1 MDILQLEHF
10 LAVAAERTFT
20 RAAERVFRTQPAL
33 SQSIKKL
40 EDNLGSPLFARDIH
54 DVSLTEAGKML
65 EDYAR
70 RIIGLR
76 DEAMRSIAQLQNLTT
91 GALAIAAHES
101 AAVYLLP
108 ATVQQFLQFYPQ
120 VKVSIHRSRLDEIPK
135 RVMDRE
141 VQIGFVKNPP
151 VFRDLEAV
159 EVHADEMTLIAS
171 PRSMYSSRKQ
181 IDIHELDGVPFIV
194 HHLCSST
201 DEVIYRM
208 FRQHGVACRVVA
220 ELWSFENIKS
230 FVHEDVGMAIV
241 PRITVMQELKQRTL
255 VEIPLVQLKIPRST
269 VMIFRRDYVSESAQ
283 ELIKIMRTMYTS
295 SKCTPASGRHQAV
308 RSEMAGSRGSLPS
321 SIPKLA

>member
-10 LAVAAERTFT
+10 LAVAEERTFT

-40 EDNLGSPLFARDIH
+40 EDNIGSPLFARDIH
-54 DVSLTEAGKML
+54 EVSLTEAGKTL
-65 EDYAR
+65 ENYAR

-76 DEAMRSIAQLQNLTT
+76 DEAVRSIAQLQNLKT

-108 ATVQQFLQFYPQ
+108 GTVRRFLQLYPHI
-120 VKVSIHRSRLDEIPK
+120 KVSIHRSRLDEIPK

-141 VQIGFVKNPP
+141 VQIGFVKDPP
-151 VFRDLEAV
+151 VFRELEGV
-159 EVHADEMTLIAS
+159 DVHADEMALIAS
-171 PRSMYSSRKQ
+171 PRNMYSSKKQ
-181 IDIHELDGVPFIV
+181 VDIHELDGVPFVV
-194 HHLCSST
+194 HHLCTST
-201 DEVIYRM
+201 DEIFHRL
-208 FRQHGVACRVVA
+208 FRQHGVNCRIVA

-241 PRITVMQELKQRTL
+241 PRITVTQELKQRTL
-255 VEIPLVQLKIPRST
+255 VEIPMVQLKMPRST

-283 ELIKIMRTMYTS
+283 ELIKIMRSVFTAPS
-295 SKCTPASGRHQAV
+295 FLPEPAKYQTGRSDIANAV
-308 RSEMAGSRGSLPS
+308 ASRPVSV
-321 SIPKLA
+321 PKLA

>member
-10 LAVAAERTFT
+10 LAVADERTFT

-40 EDNLGSPLFARDIH
+40 EDNIGSPLFARDVH
-54 DVSLTEAGKML
+54 EVSLTEAGKML
-65 EDYAR
+65 ENYAR
-70 RIIGLR
+70 RIIELR
-76 DEAMRSIAQLQNLTT
+76 DEAIRCITQIQNLKT

-108 ATVQQFLQFYPQ
+108 GIVRQFLQLYPHI
-120 VKVSIHRSRLDEIPK
+120 KVGIHRSRLEEIPK

-141 VQIGFVKNPP
+141 IQIGFVKEQPT
-151 VFRDLEAV
+151 FRDLESV
-159 EVHADEMTLIAS
+159 DVHADEMVLIAS
-171 PRSMYSSRKQ
+171 PRNMFCSKKQ
-181 IDIHELDGVPFIV
+181 VDIQELEGVPFVV

-201 DEVIYRM
+201 DEIFNRL
-208 FRQHGVACRVVA
+208 FRKNGVNCRIVA

-230 FVHEDVGMAIV
+230 FVNEDVGMAIL

-255 VEIPLVQLKIPRST
+255 VEIPLLQLKIPRAT

-283 ELIKIMRTMYTS
+283 ELIKIMRNVYA
-295 SKCTPASGRHQAV
+295 TPMFPHEARNNHGLRANV
-308 RSEMAGSRGSLPS
+308 TTLPDGLPAP
-321 SIPKLA
+321 IPKLA

>member
-10 LAVAAERTFT
+10 LAVAETRTFT

-40 EDNLGSPLFARDIH
+40 EDHVGAPLFARDIH
-54 DVSLTEAGKML
+54 EVSLTEAGRML
-65 EDYAR
+65 ENYAR

-76 DEAMRSIAQLQNLTT
+76 DEAVRSIAQIQDLKT

-108 ATVQQFLQFYPQ
+108 GTVRQFLQLFPHI
-120 VKVSIHRSRLDEIPK
+120 KVSIHRSRLDEIPN
-135 RVMDRE
+135 RVLDRE
-141 VQIGFVKNPP
+141 VQLGFVKERPA
-151 VFRDLEAV
+151 FRDLEAV
-159 EVHADEMTLIAS
+159 DVHADEMILIAS
-171 PRSMYSSRKQ
+171 PGNMFSSRKQ
-181 IDIHELDGVPFIV
+181 LDIQELSEVPFVV

-201 DEVIYRM
+201 DEIFHRL
-208 FRQHGVACRVVA
+208 FRQHGVTCRVVA

-241 PRITVMQELKQRTL
+241 PRITVTQELKQRTL
-255 VEIPLVQLKIPRST
+255 VEIPLVQLNMPRST

-283 ELIKIMRTMYTS
+283 QLIKIMRRIFRS
-295 SKCTPASGRHQAV
+295 SLYSPVTGYQAARSGTVDPIRN
-308 RSEMAGSRGSLPS
+308 RSSMT
-321 SIPKLA
+321 KLA